1 MTGRDQQLSIRGAD
15 MDQAIKWV
23 QTITAIPGD
32 SNPLLDATGEFAS
45 EADVGETLYL
55 AGSFVGDV
63 TREFDVDFGDKLVI
77 PLVNTWS
84 DKFTATLP
92 DLREDILNFT
102 EEIEITEVVL
112 RVDVG
117 NDGHFEF
124 DEAFDVS
131 EVTYFPEINFPP
143 GTEDA
148 RKFFV
153 EPKPEDK
160 FIFEFPDN
168 LTLGEDFPAEG
179 GETESYTTGYYAA
192 IKGLPKGEHKLEFG
206 GTVLGG
212 EVEFSVIDII
222 NVVNPTDG
230 ENDYPDGNEGAD
242 PCANEPA
249 DNGHDAAPVEACDW
263 IC

>member
-1 MTGRDQQLSIRGAD
+1 MTDRDQQLHIRGAD
-15 MDQAIKWV
+15 MAQAIAWV
-23 QTITAIPGD
+23 QTITAIPGE
-32 SNPLLDATGEFAS
+32 SNPLLDTTGEFAS
-45 EADVGETLYL
+45 EADVGDTIYL

-63 TREFDVDFGDKLVI
+63 TREFEVDLGDKLVV

-102 EEIEITEVVL
+102 QDIEITEVL
-112 RVDVG
+112 LKVDIG

-131 EVTYFPEINFPP
+131 DVTYFPEIDFPP

-153 EPKPEDK
+153 EPRPEDK
-160 FIFEFPDN
+160 FVFEFPDN
-168 LTLGEDFPAEG
+168 LTLGEDFPPEG
-179 GETESYTTGYYAA
+179 GETESYTTGYYAV
-192 IKGLPKGEHKLEFG
+192 IKGLPKGEHKLVFG
-206 GTVLGG
+206 GTVEGG
-212 EVEFSVIDII
+212 DAEFAVTDIV
-222 NVVNPTDG
+222 NVVNPTDRDDG
-230 ENDYPDGNEGAD
+230 HPDGTDGAD
-242 PCANEPA
+242 ACTPEPA
-249 DNGHDAAPVEACDW
+249 DAGHDWVPVEGCDW